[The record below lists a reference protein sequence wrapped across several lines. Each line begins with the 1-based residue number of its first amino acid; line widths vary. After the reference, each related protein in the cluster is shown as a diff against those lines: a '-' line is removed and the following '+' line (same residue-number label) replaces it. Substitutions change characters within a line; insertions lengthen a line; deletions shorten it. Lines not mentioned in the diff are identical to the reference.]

1 MNTLVLFIH
10 SLVRHLGWWL
20 AALLRPRDPRAPLR
34 PRRALV
40 LLVGM
45 PLFLGVQTLHVLFL
59 LLDDLLF
66 PAYRR
71 VDVGEALFI
80 TGIPRSGTT
89 FVHRTLAVDA
99 ARFTTP
105 RTWEVLFAPAIS
117 QRRIIHA
124 AARLDACFGSH
135 GRRGLRALTRRFGG
149 GMADIHAVGLDA
161 AEEDYLALL
170 PVGGCLILLLAF
182 PAARDLQALGRFQEV
197 APAHRRRLLAFYRG
211 ILQRHLHADG
221 GQRQLLSKNAAF
233 GSWLDDLQATFP
245 RARFVVCVREP
256 VAALSSQISS
266 IAAAQSLFGT
276 RTDTP
281 ELQAI
286 FRDQF
291 VATLAGLADTLP
303 AWPPERA
310 VIIDQADL
318 ARDAD
323 AVIRALLARLGLEP
337 SAALAVELAAH
348 SGRHRSQ
355 HQHRPDHL
363 ALCREDLETRLR
375 PAYDRLRAL
384 PQCVGGNA

>member
-1 MNTLVLFIH
+1 MNTLMLFAH
-10 SLVRHLGWWL
+10 SLAHHLGWWL
-20 AALLRPRDPRAPLR
+20 AALLRPRDPRAPLG

-45 PLFLGVQTLHVLFL
+45 PLFIGVQTLHILFL

-71 VDVGEALFI
+71 VDVGDALFI

-89 FVHRTLAVDA
+89 FVHRTLALDTA
-99 ARFTTP
+99 QFTTP

-117 QRRIIHA
+117 ERCIIRG
-124 AARLDACFGSH
+124 AARLDARLGGH
-135 GRRGLRALTRRFGG
+135 VRRGLRALTRRLGG

-182 PAARDLQALGRFQEV
+182 PAARDLQALGRFHEV

-221 GQRQLLSKNAAF
+221 GQRRLLSKNAAF
-233 GSWLDDLQATFP
+233 GSWVNDLHATFP
-245 RARFVVCVREP
+245 RARFVICVRAP
-256 VAALSSQISS
+256 IAALSSQISS
-266 IAAAQSLFGT
+266 ISAGQSLFGT
-276 RTDTP
+276 RTETP
-281 ELQAI
+281 ALQAI

-291 VATLAGLADTLP
+291 ATTLAHLADTLRT
-303 AWPPERA
+303 WPRERA
-310 VIIDQADL
+310 VIIDQGEL

-323 AVIRALLARLGLEP
+323 AVIRALLARIGLTP
-337 SAALAVELAAH
+337 SAALAAELAAH
-348 SGRHRSQ
+348 GGGHHSH
-355 HQHRPDHL
+355 HQHRPDNL
-363 ALCREDLETRLR
+363 ALCRQELEARLL
-375 PAYDRLRAL
+375 PPYQRLRAL
-384 PQCVGGNA
+384 PQCVETDP